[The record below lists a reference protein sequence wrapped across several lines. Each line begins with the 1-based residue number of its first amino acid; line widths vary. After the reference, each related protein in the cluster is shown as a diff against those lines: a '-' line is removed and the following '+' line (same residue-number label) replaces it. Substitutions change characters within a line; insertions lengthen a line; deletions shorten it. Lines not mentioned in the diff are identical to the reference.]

1 MSLAAE
7 NRRLA
12 FWVARRF
19 TAPDPDA
26 VASAAL
32 LGLVEAE
39 AAYDPARGPFAAL
52 AALRCRRRA
61 LDEVYRQRRCADRE
75 ASLYVVN
82 DQGVEDERAD
92 LPHADP
98 IDGAALM
105 AETVRAAVAALPE
118 REAEVLRRR
127 FGLDGEEAT
136 LRAVGLAL
144 GLSASRIGQI
154 ERLALRRLRRALSTN
169 PERRRC

>member
-7 NRRLA
+7 NQRLA
-12 FWVARRF
+12 FWVASRLR
-19 TAPDPDA
+19 APDPDA
-26 VASAAL
+26 LRSEAL

-39 AAYDPARGPFAAL
+39 RRHDPARGPFASL
-52 AALRCRRRA
+52 AVIVARQRVFDELRRQRRRA
-61 LDEVYRQRRCADRE
+61 ARE
-75 ASLYVVN
+75 TSLYVVN

-92 LPHADP
+92 LPHAEP
-98 IDGAALM
+98 IDGAGLM

-154 ERLALRRLRRALSTN
+154 ERVALRRLRRALSKK
-169 PERRRC
+169 PERR